1 MDDGSRRAPA
11 APKGLLLI
19 EDCLDARGHI
29 ALPPGTTLIS
39 LIQRNVTNV
48 GDTTAYRFVDYARSE
63 GHTLEVTWAQLGVRL
78 EAIGARVQQ
87 FAGDGDRVAILAPQG
102 IDYVAGFYAA
112 IKAGTIAVPLFAP
125 ELPGHAERLQT
136 ALLDSEP
143 TTVLTTAT
151 ARGAVEAF
159 LDGVPELRRPDV
171 VVIDEVPDAEGE
183 RFVHVEL
190 DIDQVSHLQYTSGAT
205 RPPVGVEIT
214 HRAVGTNLVQMILS
228 IDLLNRNTHGVS
240 WLPLYHDMGLS
251 MIGFPAVYGGHSTLM
266 SPTAF
271 VRRPQRWIQALSAG
285 SREGRVVTAAPNFA
299 YEWAA
304 QRGLPGPGDDVDLSN
319 VVLIIGSE
327 PVSVDALS
335 AFNKAFAP
343 YGLPRTAFKPSYG
356 IAEATLMIATIDH
369 DAVATVAYFD
379 REELSTGHAVRVA
392 ADAPNAV
399 AHVSCGRVARSLWA
413 VIVDPDT
420 GAELPDGTVG
430 EVWLQ
435 GDNVGH
441 GYWGRPEETRQA
453 FGATL
458 GPRLAE
464 GSHAEGSKPDGTW
477 LRTGDLATYVDGE
490 IYVAGRIADL
500 IVVDGRN
507 YYPQDIEAT
516 TAEASPMVRRGY
528 VTAFAVP
535 ADPADD
541 TSGVGR
547 LVIIAERAAGTSRD
561 DPRPAIDAI
570 RTAVA
575 HRHGLTVSDVQ
586 FLPAGAI
593 PRTTSGKLARVACR
607 AQYLSGALGTH

>member
-1 MDDGSRRAPA
+1 MDFGSRQNSV
-11 APKGLLLI
+11 APKGLLKI
-19 EDCLDARGHI
+19 EDCLDADGGI

-39 LIQRNVTNV
+39 LIERNITNV
-48 GDTTAYRFVDYARSE
+48 GDATAYRYLDYARSE
-63 GHTLEVTWAQLGVRL
+63 GDALEVTWAQLGVRL
-78 EAIGARVQQ
+78 QAIGACVQQ

-136 ALLDSEP
+136 ALRDSTP
-143 TTVLTTAT
+143 TAVLTTA
-151 ARGAVEAF
+151 AAKDAVEKF
-159 LDGVPELRRPDV
+159 LDSVPQLRRPHV
-171 VVIDEVPDAEGE
+171 IVIDQIPDSAGELFVP
-183 RFVHVEL
+183 VEL
-190 DIDQVSHLQYTSGAT
+190 DMDRVSHLQYTSGAT
-205 RPPVGVEIT
+205 RSPAGVEIT

-271 VRRPQRWIQALSAG
+271 VRRPQRWIRALAAG

-304 QRGLPGPGDDVDLSN
+304 QRGVPAPGDDVDLSN

-327 PVSVDALS
+327 PVSIDAIT
-335 AFNKAFAP
+335 AFNKTFAP

-369 DAVATVAYFD
+369 DAVAAVAYLD
-379 REELSTGHAVRVA
+379 REQLSAGRAVRVA
-392 ADAPNAV
+392 EDSPNAV
-399 AHVSCGRVARSLWA
+399 AHVSCGRIARSLWA
-413 VIVDPDT
+413 VIVNPDT
-420 GAELPDGTVG
+420 GAELPDGTIG

-435 GDNVGH
+435 GDNVGR
-441 GYWGRPEETRQA
+441 GYWGQPEETA
-453 FGATL
+453 LTFGAKLQSRL
-458 GPRLAE
+458 GE
-464 GSHAEGSKPDGTW
+464 GSHAQGSVADGSW
-477 LRTGDLATYVDGE
+477 LRTGDLATYLDGE

-500 IVVDGRN
+500 VVIDGRH

-516 TAEASPMVRRGY
+516 AAEASPMVRRGY

-535 ADPADD
+535 VHEKPGAASDAGPH
-541 TSGVGR
+541 
-547 LVIIAERAAGTSRD
+547 LVIVAERAAGTSRD
-561 DPRPAIDAI
+561 DPQPAIDAI
-570 RTAVA
+570 RAAVSQ
-575 HRHGLTVSDVQ
+575 RHGLTVSDVR

-593 PRTTSGKLARVACR
+593 PRTTSGKLARLASR
-607 AQYLSGALGTH
+607 AEYLGSP